1 MLFYFT
7 DEETESRGGG
17 GGWGVEKFLEVPDEQ
32 MVKQR

>member
-17 GGWGVEKFLEVPDEQ
+17 VGDGEWRNFWKYQ